1 MMRNLPV
8 PVLEEDIDE
17 MFNFADQDRDG
28 KISWRCHH
36 FHLAPKSVYIYMC
49 YMYIYTIYMYMLDV
63 QTYIQDGLTQSTN
76 AGHNIKCKAPVLSI
90 RSNKLLRPIQQD
102 SVFSEFQTMVNPGSS
117 SNGSQQ
123 PVQPTKVIVTN
134 TPSKQQ

>member
-1 MMRNLPV
+1 MVIGKCPGN
-8 PVLEEDIDE
+8 DE
-17 MFNFADQDRDG
+17 KPARAG
-28 KISWRCHH
+28 AGGGHRR
-36 FHLAPKSVYIYMC
+36 
-49 YMYIYTIYMYMLDV
+49 DV
-63 QTYIQDGLTQSTN
+63 QLCRSRQGRQNLLEVLTISIWLQTHICFTYIQDGLTQSTN

-123 PVQPTKVIVTN
+123 PMQPTKVIVTN